1 VIRSTRRGAAVT
13 VHWRP
18 GCNSLGNGSRQRKSA
33 GPRPRQLQQETTEE
47 LHKMKIGTMFITA
60 GVLALGLAAWNT
72 PSKAQGPLYDRVN
85 VNLPYSVTIGDRT
98 LQPGD
103 YVIQQLRDTGGNSRV
118 LLIYSDNGMKFETSA
133 MTIPALDQNTP
144 ENTKVVLHHFGND
157 YYFDKIWIQGKDY
170 GYEFP
175 VPDSV
180 KARMNERM
188 EPVSVAATYS
198 TTQSSD
204 TTTNTTTASATNG
217 QQTTSAAN
225 NPTTTTNTTTAANN
239 PTTTTNTTTQQPQ
252 TTQTPTTNAG
262 TMTVQNQTTTQPTT
276 VPSTTQSQN
285 TAQAQNTMP
294 SSTMGNDN
302 TGSANRSMPNTNA
315 GWLMMLLSGG
325 TLSSVGYAL
334 RKRS

>member
-1 VIRSTRRGAAVT
+1 
-13 VHWRP
+13 
-18 GCNSLGNGSRQRKSA
+18 
-33 GPRPRQLQQETTEE
+33 
-47 LHKMKIGTMFITA
+47 MKIGTMFITA

-133 MTIPALDQNTP
+133 MTIPALDTNTP
-144 ENTKVVLHHFGND
+144 ENTKVVLHHFGSD

-180 KARMNERM
+180 KSRMNERS
-188 EPVSVAATYS
+188 EPVSVAAAYS
-198 TTQSSD
+198 TTQQTD

-217 QQTTSAAN
+217 QMTTGAATNGQTTTSSA
-225 NPTTTTNTTTAANN
+225 TNGRTTTAANN
-239 PTTTTNTTTQQPQ
+239 PTTTTSTTTVANNPTTTTNTMTAQSD
-252 TTQTPTTNAG
+252 TTQTPTTN
-262 TMTVQNQTTTQPTT
+262 TMTAQNQTTTQPST
-276 VPSTTQSQN
+276 VPSTTQSR
-285 TAQAQNTMP
+285 NTMP
-294 SSTMGNDN
+294 SSTMGSDTDN
-302 TGSANRSMPNTNA
+302 SGSANRSMPNTSA

>member
-1 VIRSTRRGAAVT
+1 
-13 VHWRP
+13 
-18 GCNSLGNGSRQRKSA
+18 
-33 GPRPRQLQQETTEE
+33 
-47 LHKMKIGTMFITA
+47 MFVTA

-85 VNLPYSVTIGDRT
+85 VNLPYTVTIGDRT

-133 MTIPALDQNTP
+133 MTIPALDPNTP
-144 ENTKVVLHHFGND
+144 ENTRVILHHFGND
-157 YYFDKIWIQGKDY
+157 YYFDKVWIQGKNY

-175 VPDSV
+175 VPDSM

-198 TTQSSD
+198 TTQQTD

-217 QQTTSAAN
+217 QATSAATNGRTTTSAATN
-225 NPTTTTNTTTAANN
+225 GQTTTSAATNGQTTTAANN
-239 PTTTTNTTTQQPQ
+239 PTTTTNTTTAQS
-252 TTQTPTTNAG
+252 TVTETPTTNAG
-262 TMTVQNQTTTQPTT
+262 TMTAQNQTTTQPST
-276 VPSTTQSQN
+276 VPSTTQSRS
-285 TAQAQNTMP
+285 TMP
-294 SSTMGNDN
+294 SSTMGSDN
-302 TGSANRSMPNTNA
+302 SGAANRSMPNTSA

-325 TLSSVGYAL
+325 ALSSAGYAL